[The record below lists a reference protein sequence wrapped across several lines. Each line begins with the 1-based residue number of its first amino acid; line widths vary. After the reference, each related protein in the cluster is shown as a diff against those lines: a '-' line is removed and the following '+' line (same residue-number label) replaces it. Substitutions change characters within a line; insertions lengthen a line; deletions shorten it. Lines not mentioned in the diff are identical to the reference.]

1 MADEN
6 GMNKAK
12 LADKFTEI
20 VAIRLD
26 VFDQRKNGVWPPNT
40 DLERWKRRYLGT
52 PKNELPPYMIE
63 INLFR
68 IEVDEFVAMLMRA
81 IDDV

>member
-1 MADEN
+1 
-6 GMNKAK
+6 MNKAK
-12 LADKFTEI
+12 LAEKFTEI

-26 VFDQRKNGVWPPNT
+26 VFDQRKDGVWPPNT
-40 DLERWKRRYLGT
+40 DLDRWRRRYLGT
-52 PKNELPPYMIE
+52 PKDELPPYTIE
-63 INLFR
+63 INHFK